1 MATKK
6 KRPPRGRLKRRA
18 LEVLEFDKVRA
29 RLAHCTSFP
38 PSRDL
43 ADAIEPSYL
52 PAEVARLQ
60 EETRESL
67 RLLDLRP
74 TLSFDG
80 AADIRPMAH
89 TGALGGQLPGSDLLQ
104 AAETFVVMRSARANL
119 GRLRN
124 ELPRLAEMASGLCE
138 FDEFVQA
145 ARGALSRS
153 GEVLDDATDLLARL
167 RVEERQTQE
176 RIQSRLEEIIA
187 SPEGQ
192 RCLQESFVATRGD
205 RFVLAVKADFRGQFQ
220 GLIHDISATGAT
232 VFMEPL
238 AIVELGN
245 AWRELKLAAA
255 RETERI
261 LRSLTAMLG
270 EREEE
275 IVTAVER
282 LATLD
287 LALAKARLGRQMHG
301 TVPAGIDED
310 EEEAVRLIDARHPLL
325 GDDAVPMS
333 LEIGKTY
340 RALVISGPNTGGKT
354 VALKTVGLLALMA
367 QAGLPIPAA
376 GGSALKVF
384 DGVYADIGDEQSIEQ
399 SLSTFS
405 AHMGNIVDVL
415 AAATGKSLVLLD
427 ELGAGTD
434 PQEGAALGKAILSTL
449 TERRAVTVVTTHHSE
464 LKGFANVA
472 GGVENANVEF
482 DPLTLAPTF
491 RLVVGVPGRS
501 NALAIAE
508 RLGLPPAVLE
518 TAKSSVG
525 QSAAEVESLLED
537 IQRRHAEAE
546 RERAGA
552 EAERRAAEAE
562 RAALEHRVEALQEEH
577 RQALLEQ
584 RVEAQVMAE
593 EMKSR
598 LRHAGRR
605 AKALVNEKGRDELAR
620 LSTEVNEMRKKLET
634 GPWKDAAP
642 AAAVDGLKSG
652 DLVRVR
658 GLEPVAEVLEVA
670 ADGRVHVQAG
680 PLRIEVPPDR
690 IEGRAVRP
698 KTAPKAGYTVDE
710 GVKRRARVG
719 DEFWVHG
726 MRAQQAAD
734 AIDEYIEKAVLA
746 EHHRV
751 RIIHGKGRGIL
762 RDVIHRA
769 LDRHPLVGMFYDAEP
784 DDGGEGVTIAEI

>member
-1 MATKK
+1 M
-6 KRPPRGRLKRRA
+6 
-18 LEVLEFDKVRA
+18 
-29 RLAHCTSFP
+29 
-38 PSRDL
+38 
-43 ADAIEPSYL
+43 
-52 PAEVARLQ
+52 
-60 EETRESL
+60 
-67 RLLDLRP
+67 
-74 TLSFDG
+74 
-80 AADIRPMAH
+80 
-89 TGALGGQLPGSDLLQ
+89 
-104 AAETFVVMRSARANL
+104 
-119 GRLRN
+119 
-124 ELPRLAEMASGLCE
+124 
-138 FDEFVQA
+138 
-145 ARGALSRS
+145 
-153 GEVLDDATDLLARL
+153 
-167 RVEERQTQE
+167 
-176 RIQSRLEEIIA
+176 
-187 SPEGQ
+187 
-192 RCLQESFVATRGD
+192 
-205 RFVLAVKADFRGQFQ
+205 
-220 GLIHDISATGAT
+220 
-232 VFMEPL
+232 
-238 AIVELGN
+238 
-245 AWRELKLAAA
+245 
-255 RETERI
+255 
-261 LRSLTAMLG
+261 
-270 EREEE
+270 
-275 IVTAVER
+275 
-282 LATLD
+282 
-287 LALAKARLGRQMHG
+287 
-301 TVPAGIDED
+301 
-310 EEEAVRLIDARHPLL
+310 
-325 GDDAVPMS
+325 
-333 LEIGKTY
+333 
-340 RALVISGPNTGGKT
+340 ISGPNTGGKT

-415 AAATGKSLVLLD
+415 SAATGKSLVLLD

-482 DPLTLAPTF
+482 DPATLVPTF

-508 RLGLPPAVLE
+508 RLGLPPTVLE
-518 TAKSSVG
+518 TAKNSVG

-537 IQRRHAEAE
+537 IQRRHADAE

-552 EAERRAAEAE
+552 EAERRATEAE
-562 RAALEHRVEALQEEH
+562 RAALEHEVETLKEEH

-605 AKALVNEKGRDELAR
+605 AKALVNERGRDELAR

-642 AAAVDGLKSG
+642 AAAVDGLKTG

-658 GLEPVAEVLEVA
+658 GLEPVAEVLEVG

-698 KTAPKAGYTVDE
+698 KTPPKAGYTVDE

-734 AIDEYIEKAVLA
+734 AIDEYIEKAVPRRA
-746 EHHRV
+746 PPRPHHPRQGAAASSATSSTAPSTGTPSSACSTTPNLTTAAKASPSPRSSLLPYGCLLWSPV
-751 RIIHGKGRGIL
+751 PSSPPTAIETRRPSPVGAR
-762 RDVIHRA
+762 RDAPVPHQPSA
-769 LDRHPLVGMFYDAEP
+769 PLP
-784 DDGGEGVTIAEI
+784 HNLPPGELP

>member
-1 MATKK
+1 MATRK
-6 KRPPRGRLKRRA
+6 KRAPRGRLKRRA

-29 RLAHCTSFP
+29 RLARAASFP
-38 PSRDL
+38 PSREL
-43 ADAIEPSYL
+43 AEAIEPSYL

-74 TLSFDG
+74 SLSFDA
-80 AADIRPMAH
+80 AADIRAMAH
-89 TGALGGQLPGSDLLQ
+89 AGALGGQLSGPELLR
-104 AAETFVVMRSARANL
+104 AAETLVVMRSTRANL
-119 GRLRN
+119 SRLAR
-124 ELPRLAEMASGLCE
+124 ELPLLAEIASGLCE
-138 FDEFVQA
+138 FDDFVKTV
-145 ARGALSRS
+145 RGAISRS
-153 GEVLDDATDLLARL
+153 GEVLDDATELLARL
-167 RVEERQTQE
+167 RAEERQAQE
-176 RIQSRLEEIIA
+176 RIQTRLEEIIA
-187 SPEGQ
+187 SPEG
-192 RCLQESFVATRGD
+192 RRVLQEGFVAMRGD
-205 RFVLAVKADFRGQFQ
+205 RFVLAVKAEFRGQFE
-220 GLIHDISATGAT
+220 GLIHDISSTGAT

-238 AIVELGN
+238 TVVEAGN

-270 EREEE
+270 EREEA
-275 IVTAVER
+275 IATGVER
-282 LATLD
+282 LAALD
-287 LALAKARLGRQMHG
+287 LALAKARLGREMHG
-301 TVPAGIDED
+301 AVPAALDDDG
-310 EEEAVRLIDARHPLL
+310 EEAVRLIDARHPLL

-333 LEIGKTY
+333 LEIGKTF

-376 GGSALKVF
+376 GGSAFKAF
-384 DGVYADIGDEQSIEQ
+384 DGIYADIGDEQSIEQ

-405 AHMGNIVDVL
+405 AHMGTIVDIL
-415 AAATGKSLVLLD
+415 GAATGRSLVLLD
-427 ELGAGTD
+427 EVGAGTD

-464 LKGFANVA
+464 IKGFANVS

-482 DPLTLAPTF
+482 DPVTLAPTF

-508 RLGLPPAVLE
+508 RLGLPPKVLE
-518 TAKSSVG
+518 VARNSVG
-525 QSAAEVESLLED
+525 QSAAEVEMLLED

-546 RERAGA
+546 KERAGA
-552 EAERRAAEAE
+552 EAERRAIESE
-562 RAALEHRVEALQEEH
+562 RAALEQRTEALEAEH

-605 AKALVNEKGRDELAR
+605 VNALVNEKGRDELAR
-620 LSTEVNEMRKKLET
+620 LSTEVNEVRKTLGT
-634 GPWKDAAP
+634 GPWKDPRPP
-642 AAAVDGLKSG
+642 AAAEGLKAG

-658 GLEPVAEVLEVA
+658 GLEPVAEVLGA
-670 ADGRVHVQAG
+670 GGDGRLHVQAG
-680 PLRIEVPPDR
+680 AMRIEVPLDR
-690 IEGRAVRP
+690 IEGKVARP
-698 KTAPKAGYTVDE
+698 KTAPRVGYTVDE

-726 MRAQQAAD
+726 MRAQQAVE

-746 EHHRV
+746 EHRRV

-762 RDVIHRA
+762 RDVIHHA
-769 LDRHPLVGMFYDAEP
+769 LNRHPLVGMFYDSEP
-784 DDGGEGVTIAEI
+784 GDGGEGVTIAEL